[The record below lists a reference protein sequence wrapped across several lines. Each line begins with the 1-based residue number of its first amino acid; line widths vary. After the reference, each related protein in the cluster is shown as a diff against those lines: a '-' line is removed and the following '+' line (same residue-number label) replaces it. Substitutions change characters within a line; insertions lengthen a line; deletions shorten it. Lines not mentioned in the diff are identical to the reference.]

1 MPILDKLVGTLS
13 HLKDEPRLLALM
25 IITLVVGVIILAVV
39 AGGALPPLV
48 FGIIFFGLAIILL
61 ISAVISVGFIT
72 RAHQKGRQIT
82 EDSVENVAARYPM
95 A

>member
-1 MPILDKLVGTLS
+1 MLILYKLADSLT

-25 IITLVVGVIILAVV
+25 IITLVVAAIVLAVV

-61 ISAVISVGFIT
+61 IAGVVSVGFVT
-72 RAHQKGRQIT
+72 RRHQVARRVT
-82 EDSVENVAARYPM
+82 EASMETVSARYPM
-95 A
+95 V

>member
-1 MPILDKLVGTLS
+1 MLVLDRLAGSLS

-25 IITLVVGVIILAVV
+25 IITLVVAVIILAVV

-61 ISAVISVGFIT
+61 IAGAVSLGFLT
-72 RAHQKGRQIT
+72 RGHQRARQVT
-82 EDSVENVAARYPM
+82 EHSVESVAARYPM
-95 A
+95 V

>member
-1 MPILDKLVGTLS
+1 MLILDKLADSLT

-25 IITLVVGVIILAVV
+25 IITLVVAIVLAVV

-61 ISAVISVGFIT
+61 IAGVVSVGFVT
-72 RAHQKGRQIT
+72 RRHQVARRVT
-82 EDSVENVAARYPM
+82 EASMETVSARYPM
-95 A
+95 V